1 MRTCHRPETLA
12 FLRLFSLFAYLFAF
26 AFAVTPLAA
35 EIESNQT
42 HQQFTAGDDN
52 KNTIDYLLSLPSGY
66 NQSKARWPLLLFL
79 HGAGERGNNIRQVA
93 KHGPPKQASQN
104 KRGYGAFI
112 VVSPQCP
119 RGSQWSDKK
128 QLELLGKLIDH
139 IKAHYRVDPDRVY
152 LTGLS
157 MGGYGTW
164 HLAAAMP
171 GRFAA
176 IAPICGGGNPDHAA
190 RIAGIPVWAFH
201 GAKDR
206 VVPVSQSQQ
215 MVDAV
220 KARGGNVQFTVYP
233 DAGHDSWTATYDNPA
248 LARWLLTHSRN

>member
-1 MRTCHRPETLA
+1 MPACHRAKTVPFQQIL
-12 FLRLFSLFAYLFAF
+12 SLFVFCF
-26 AFAVTPLAA
+26 VVTPLVA
-35 EIESNQT
+35 ETKSDQT
-42 HQQFTAGDDN
+42 HQQFNAGNDD
-52 KNTIDYLLSLPSGY
+52 KTTIDYLLSLPNGY

-79 HGAGERGNNIRQVA
+79 HGAGERGNDLRQVA
-93 KHGPPKQASQN
+93 KHGPPKQASKNQY
-104 KRGYGAFI
+104 GYGAFI

-119 RGSQWSDKK
+119 RGTQWSDKK
-128 QLELLGKLIDH
+128 QLQLLGKLIEH
-139 IKAHYRVDPDRVY
+139 IKARYRVDPDRVY
-152 LTGLS
+152 VTGLS

-176 IAPICGGGNPDHAA
+176 IAPICGGGNPGDAQKLA
-190 RIAGIPVWAFH
+190 ELPIWAFH

-233 DAGHDSWTATYDNPA
+233 DAGHDSWTATYANPE
-248 LARWLLTHSRN
+248 LARWLLSHRRE